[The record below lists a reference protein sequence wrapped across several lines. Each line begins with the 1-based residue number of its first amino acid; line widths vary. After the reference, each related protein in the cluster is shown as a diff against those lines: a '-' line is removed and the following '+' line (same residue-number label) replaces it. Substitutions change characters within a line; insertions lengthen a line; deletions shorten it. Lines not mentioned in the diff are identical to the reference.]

1 MKRKIAA
8 VLLFA
13 AVLLSAADYK
23 LNITTDK
30 PAGYYNQNEPIV
42 YQFEV
47 TGKDGKPADAD
58 VTATIKSEG
67 QADRTE
73 TVKVTGGKAQLKIMP
88 VQPGWTLVRGVI
100 QTEMPPAAPG
110 RKPSIVRKSN
120 VMSAG
125 AISRQDEIRRGAD
138 MPEDFDA
145 FWDAEIA
152 KLKKVPMNPRL
163 REIQH
168 KNSDRIGA
176 WEVTLDCVGPRPA
189 SGYLAMPRNA
199 KPKSL
204 PLFIQYDGA
213 GIHQATPP
221 IWYADVAICL
231 TFNKYGIPN
240 DRALLKDYLK
250 SDIDGYETNGCDDRD
265 KVFFKW
271 MILRNLRGQEFAKSL
286 PEWNGKVMIINGE
299 SLGGGQAL
307 ICGALDPDVTFI
319 NAMVPALCDH
329 NAELKKRTNGWPNV
343 LNQLRKAGADEAKIK
358 KSSLTVGYV
367 DAANFMHRLNP
378 KTEVSIGTGLLDTL
392 CPPSSVIAA
401 YNEIPKANVKYL
413 WTNPKAGHG
422 AGNEHAAKRIFEII
436 GKI

>member
-1 MKRKIAA
+1 MKKWIFAA
-8 VLLFA
+8 ALFA
-13 AVLLSAADYK
+13 GAILSAADYK
-23 LNITTDK
+23 LGITTDK
-30 PAGYYNQNEPIV
+30 PSGYYNQNEPII
-42 YQFEV
+42 YLFEV
-47 TGKDGKPADAD
+47 TGKDGKPADAE
-58 VTATIKSEG
+58 VTTTIHSEG
-67 QADRTE
+67 QADRVE
-73 TVKVTGGKAQLKIMP
+73 KIKVTGGKAQLKIVP
-88 VQPGWTLVRGVI
+88 AQPGWTFVRGVI
-100 QTEMPPAAPG
+100 QTELPAAKPG
-110 RKPSIVRKSN
+110 QGPRIFNKSN

-125 AISRQDEIRRGAD
+125 AISRQEEIRRGAP

-163 REIQH
+163 RKIEH
-168 KNSDRIGA
+168 KDSDKINA

-189 SGYLAMPRNA
+189 SGYLAMPKNA

-221 IWYADVAICL
+221 TWYADVAICL

-240 DRALLKDYLK
+240 DRAVLKDYLK
-250 SDIDGYETNGCDDRD
+250 SDIDGYETNDCDDRD

-271 MILRNLRGQEFAKSL
+271 MILRNLRGQEYAKSL

-343 LNQLRKAGADEAKIK
+343 LGKIRKAGADEAKVK
-358 KSSLTVGYV
+358 KSSQMIGYI
-367 DAANFMHRLNP
+367 DAVNFMHRLNP

-392 CPPSSVIAA
+392 CPPSGIIAA
-401 YNEIPKANVKYL
+401 YNEIPKANVKFL
-413 WTNPKAGHG
+413 WTDPKAGHG
-422 AGNEHAAKRIFEII
+422 AGNKHACQRIFELI